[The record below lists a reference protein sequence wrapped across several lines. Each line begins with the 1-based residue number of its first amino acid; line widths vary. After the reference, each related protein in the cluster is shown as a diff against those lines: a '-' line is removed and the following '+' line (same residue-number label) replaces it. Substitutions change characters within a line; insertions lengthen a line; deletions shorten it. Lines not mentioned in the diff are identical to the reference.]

1 MELVQKKASKKVR
14 LTNSR
19 CPDHLKSRVANPI
32 KYETAIFHL
41 SKEFNKLQKRS
52 SVVDLHCR
60 NVVKIWLRSAS
71 GKRGCT
77 VQIFTS
83 MKRKDTVILIHLPL
97 P

>member
-1 MELVQKKASKKVR
+1 M
-14 LTNSR
+14 
-19 CPDHLKSRVANPI
+19 SRVANTI

-52 SVVDLHCR
+52 SVLDLHCR

-77 VQIFTS
+77 SVQIFTS
-83 MKRKDTVILIHLPL
+83 MKRKDTVILMHLPL